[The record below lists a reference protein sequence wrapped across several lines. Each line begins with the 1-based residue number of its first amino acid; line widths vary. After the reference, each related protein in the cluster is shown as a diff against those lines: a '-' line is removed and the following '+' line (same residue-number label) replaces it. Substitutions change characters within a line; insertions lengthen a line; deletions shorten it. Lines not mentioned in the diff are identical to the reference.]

1 MVGYGK
7 RIEQLRKNK
16 GLSRKQLAQRLNC
29 AESTVSNYESEERMP
44 SLEKVVK
51 IAAEFHVSVDYL
63 IGRCVDELINHL
75 HR

>member
-29 AESTVSNYESEERMP
+29 AESTVANYES
-44 SLEKVVK
+44 L
-51 IAAEFHVSVDYL
+51 F
-63 IGRCVDELINHL
+63 
-75 HR
+75 